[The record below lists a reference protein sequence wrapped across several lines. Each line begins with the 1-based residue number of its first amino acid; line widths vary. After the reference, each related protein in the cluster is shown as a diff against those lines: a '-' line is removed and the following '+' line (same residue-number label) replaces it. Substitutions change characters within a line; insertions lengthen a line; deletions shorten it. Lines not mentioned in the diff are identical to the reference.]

1 MDYHAFDKL
10 SYGLYIVSSEAGGK
24 AAGCIVNTLGQ
35 VTVSPVQV
43 AVTINKENQTTRTIL
58 ESGKFSATVLAES
71 ASMELIGRFGF
82 QCSRDVDNWA
92 VLDDVPQMTYDYYHA
107 VKKGLTPPKAS
118 SYRPPEE
125 KVTGWRCTVCGYIY
139 EGETLPAN
147 YKCPICGQGAE
158 VFEKITG

>member
-10 SYGLYIVSSEAGGK
+10 SYGLYIVSSRSRRKSGGLHRQH
-24 AAGCIVNTLGQ
+24 TGQ

-82 QCSRDVDNWA
+82 QCSRDVDKFA
-92 VLDDVPQMTYDYYHA
+92 EMH
-107 VKKGLTPPKAS
+107 LTPGKAERLQ
-118 SYRPPEE
+118 YAPTIEE
-125 KVTGWRCTVCGYIY
+125 SPVNIECRVTEVKELGTHHMF
-139 EGETLPAN
+139 L
-147 YKCPICGQGAE
+147 AE
-158 VFEKITG
+158 VLGVTVDEAT

>member
-1 MDYHAFDKL
+1 M
-10 SYGLYIVSSEAGGK
+10 
-24 AAGCIVNTLGQ
+24 CIRDRDLG
-35 VTVSPVQV
+35 THILFV
-43 AVTINKENQTTRTIL
+43 AR
-58 ESGKFSATVLAES
+58 
-71 ASMELIGRFGF
+71 
-82 QCSRDVDNWA
+82 VDDWA